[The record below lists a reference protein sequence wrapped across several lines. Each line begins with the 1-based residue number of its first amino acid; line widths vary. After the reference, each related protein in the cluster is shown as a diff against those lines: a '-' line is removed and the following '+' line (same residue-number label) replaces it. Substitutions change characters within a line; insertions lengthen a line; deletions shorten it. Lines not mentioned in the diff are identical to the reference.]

1 METFT
6 AIADPVRRC
15 IVERLADG
23 EKTAGELGEGFAI
36 SQPAVSKHLR
46 VLREAGLVAT
56 RADAQRRLYRLTP
69 APLAQVDDWL
79 TACRKLWE
87 ERFDALKAYVEE
99 TGSQRLAPIP
109 ARYPGRPASPTTPC
123 KNQVDSGSSSLGAY
137 ERLIAEGG
145 RYGER

>member
-1 METFT
+1 MKAFT
-6 AIADPVRRC
+6 AIADPVRRR

-69 APLAQVDDWL
+69 APLAQVDTWL
-79 TACRKLWE
+79 ARYRRLWE
-87 ERFDALKAYVEE
+87 ERFDALKRYVEE
-99 TGSQRLAPIP
+99 SGSPGLSPTP
-109 ARYPGRPASPTTPC
+109 ARYPGRPPSATAPC
-123 KNQVDSGSSSLGAY
+123 KNQ
-137 ERLIAEGG
+137 LIAV
-145 RYGER
+145 RAA

>member
-1 METFT
+1 VKPFT
-6 AIADPVRRC
+6 AIADPVRRR

-36 SQPAVSKHLR
+36 SQPAMSRHLR
-46 VLREAGLVAT
+46 VLREAGLVAA

-79 TACRKLWE
+79 TSCRKLWE

-99 TGSQRLAPIP
+99 TGSQRLTPIP
-109 ARYPGRPASPTTPC
+109 ARYPGRPASPAGPC
-123 KNQVDSGSSSLGAY
+123 KN
-137 ERLIAEGG
+137 ELIAV
-145 RYGER
+145 RAA